1 MVEDEEGMS
10 APLKNNVPLAVTLSR
25 GKYGI
30 PSERSYSLVN
40 ETSSGSILR
49 IFWSTMNVA
58 KGNKDALKQMNVFM
72 RLHFTFMA

>member
-30 PSERSYSLVN
+30 PSERS
-40 ETSSGSILR
+40 
-49 IFWSTMNVA
+49 
-58 KGNKDALKQMNVFM
+58 
-72 RLHFTFMA
+72 